1 MKKANKKSLKNVLLR
16 LAGFTTITL
25 VMAITLLPAAP
36 RASQRTFATPQEAAQ
51 ALVEAAGNNDT
62 AALLKLFGPDG
73 KYIVESGDPVA
84 DKTAREEFAQRAQTK
99 MQLEQEPG
107 NPDRATVVVGDNDW
121 PFPVPLVR
129 KNGQWYFDSK
139 SGRMEILARRI
150 GRNELIAIDV
160 CRGYVEAQ
168 MEYAARDRDANGV
181 LEYAQKIISSPGKKD
196 GLYWKGEPDNLV
208 PKSFADAAAF
218 MLLAQG
224 KKPVPYHGYYFHILK
239 AQGPDAQGGTLD
251 YVVKGKM
258 IGGFALVAW
267 PAKYGVSGI
276 KTFLVNHQGIV
287 YGKDLGLRT
296 AKLARQ
302 MTRFNTDKSWKPVQG
317 E

>member
-1 MKKANKKSLKNVLLR
+1 MKKANTKSLKNVLLR
-16 LAGFTTITL
+16 QVGFGIVALA
-25 VMAITLLPAAP
+25 VAITLLHAAP
-36 RASQRTFATPQEAAQ
+36 QESQRTFATSQEAAQ

-62 AALLKLFGPDG
+62 TALLKLLGPDG
-73 KYIVESGDPVA
+73 KDIVESGDPAA
-84 DKTAREEFAQRAQTK
+84 DKTAREKFAQRANTK
-99 MQLEQEPG
+99 MQLEPEPG
-107 NPDRATVVVGDNDW
+107 NPDRATLVVGDNDW

-129 KNGQWYFDSK
+129 KNGQWHFDSR

-150 GRNELIAIDV
+150 GRNELTAIDV

-168 MEYAARDRDANGV
+168 MEYAARDRDADGI

-208 PKSFADAAAF
+208 PKSFADAAAS

-267 PAKYGVSGI
+267 PAKYGVSGV

-287 YGKDLGLRT
+287 YEKDLGLTT
-296 AKLARQ
+296 ATLARQ